1 MKILFPLGAEWTIHK
16 KYFPTEDISIY
27 YTSWVVTMHKVP
39 VHTPKLY
46 FMLTPDSGKLFLLAH
61 AVVNVI
67 ADNTMLI

>member
-16 KYFPTEDISIY
+16 KYLPTEDIKYILYILSSY
-27 YTSWVVTMHKVP
+27 NAQSTCTYT
-39 VHTPKLY
+39 KLY

>member
-1 MKILFPLGAEWTIHK
+1 
-16 KYFPTEDISIY
+16 
-27 YTSWVVTMHKVP
+27 MHKVP